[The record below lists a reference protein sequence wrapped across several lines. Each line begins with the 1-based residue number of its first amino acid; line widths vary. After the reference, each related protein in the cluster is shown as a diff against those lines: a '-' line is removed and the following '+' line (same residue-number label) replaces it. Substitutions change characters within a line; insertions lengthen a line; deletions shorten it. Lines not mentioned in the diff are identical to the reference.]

1 MLLQTTLCLGAAA
14 LVINF
19 WLTLRIGQLRTRLK
33 ISIGDGGN
41 ELLSR
46 RMRAQLNFIE
56 QVPVTLLVM
65 GAVELAG
72 KGGQWL
78 APLGA
83 VFMLGRVAHAIG
95 MDGKF
100 RAGRP
105 LGMMTAIVFQLV
117 LVIAA
122 VLAGLGRI

>member
-19 WLTLRIGQLRTRLK
+19 WLTLRIGQLRARLK
-33 ISIGDGGN
+33 ISVGDGGN
-41 ELLSR
+41 ELLGR

-95 MDGKF
+95 MDGSF

-105 LGMMTAIVFQLV
+105 IGMATGITLQLV
-117 LVIAA
+117 LVMVAILTA
-122 VLAGLGRI
+122 LGQI